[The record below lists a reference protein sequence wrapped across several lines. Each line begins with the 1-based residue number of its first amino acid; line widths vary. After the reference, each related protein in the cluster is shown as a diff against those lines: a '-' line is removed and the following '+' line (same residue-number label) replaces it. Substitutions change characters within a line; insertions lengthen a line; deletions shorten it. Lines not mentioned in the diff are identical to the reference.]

1 MLFNSPEFIFL
12 FLPLTLLFFFLLG
25 RKGYYQGAI
34 AFLVTASLLF
44 YAWWNPPYLALL
56 IFSIFFNY
64 TVGSALS
71 KRLILSI
78 SPKLLLVLGI
88 AVNLALIGYFKYAN
102 FFVDNVRFILGK
114 TFNFNQIILPL
125 AISFFTFQQITY
137 LVDAYRGETQDYS
150 FLEYCLFVT
159 FFPQLIAGPIVHHK
173 QVMPQFAN
181 KSIYRFNPEDM
192 TVGVTIFS
200 IGLIKKVL
208 IADTAAVYAN
218 PVFNAA
224 ASGELFTFYDAW
236 SGALFYTFQLY
247 FDFSGYSEMAIG
259 AARMFGI
266 KLPLN
271 FNSPYKAVNISDFW
285 RRWHITL
292 SNFLRDYLYI
302 PLGGNRKGELRRN
315 LNLII
320 TMLLGGLWHGAG
332 WTFVLWGGLHGV
344 YLCLNHQWRSFRK
357 FLGHDLKKSNWW
369 SSTLS
374 CFITF
379 IAVVFGWVLFRA
391 DNLDSA
397 SVILQTMLGING
409 ISLSASVVESQKKL
423 LIILLLFI
431 WLIPNSQ
438 QWMEQYKP
446 ALNLPVV
453 KTYSRWRSQL
463 WKKLQWQPNQPF
475 GLILGIVLFIVIK
488 IILTAPDSEF
498 LYFNF

>member
-12 FLPLTLLFFFLLG
+12 FLPLTLFFFFMLG

-34 AFLVTASLLF
+34 AFLVAASLLF

-71 KRLILSI
+71 KRLILSV

-102 FFVDNVRFILGK
+102 FFVYNVSFILGK
-114 TFNFNQIILPL
+114 TFNFDQIILPL

-173 QVMPQFAN
+173 EVMPQFAN
-181 KSIYRFNPEDM
+181 KSIYRFNPEDLA
-192 TVGVTIFS
+192 VGVTIFS

-208 IADTAAVYAN
+208 IADIAGLYAT

-224 ASGELFTFYDAW
+224 ASGELLTFYDAW

-344 YLCLNHQWRSFRK
+344 YLCLNHQWRSCRK

-369 SSTLS
+369 SRTIS

-397 SVILQTMLGING
+397 SLMVQTMLGING
-409 ISLSASVVESQKKL
+409 ISLSASMVTFKKL
-423 LIILLLFI
+423 LIILFLFI

-453 KTYSRWRSQL
+453 KTYSNWYSQV
-463 WKKLQWQPNQPF
+463 WKKLQWQPNQTF
-475 GLILGIVLFIVIK
+475 GIIIGVLLFIAIK
-488 IILTAPDSEF
+488 TILTAVDSEF